1 MFIGR
6 RLDGSVYGAW
16 TQSQPNDEFHNG
28 IEEVPDEHPDYVA
41 FRDRKKNR
49 VRPPDPRDV
58 QLAEQTVKLAEQ
70 TAKLAAQSTKLLD
83 LETRLATLEKKP

>member
-6 RLDGSVYGAW
+6 KLDGSVYGAW
-16 TQSQPNDEFHNG
+16 TQSQPNDEFHTG

-70 TAKLAAQSTKLLD
+70 STKLLD